1 MVGHGVSW
9 IAALAAFAALSS
21 AAPAP
26 PPVPTLPTRC
36 DESVAVPEFGGAY
49 VERGTLHVWLTTVG
63 DDQGPAATQVAQ
75 TLARAC
81 PDQYSS
87 FGPSVTLHRA
97 DYTFAELAAWEG
109 SVRSLLSQP
118 DVVMTDVNE
127 QTNRLTVGVAS
138 FSDGRAA
145 EIIGVVSALGV
156 PAAAVEVVPASPVTA
171 EPPRSG
177 RRPTRLGR
185 RAGRAGCRHRRR
197 AARGEAPATDRWFR
211 TAGSAL
217 DGALGEAGDEAVEE
231 QVEDQGDRD
240 GDQHGGRLQRLPEEH
255 VAADQLGRVR
265 RC

>member
-21 AAPAP
+21 VAPAP
-26 PPVPTLPTRC
+26 TPTPPPLPPTRC
-36 DESVAVPEFGGAY
+36 DESAAVPEFGGAY
-49 VERGTLHVWLTTVG
+49 VERGTLHVWLTTAG
-63 DDQGPAATQVAQ
+63 DDQGPEATQVAQ

-127 QTNRLTVGVAS
+127 RTNRLTVGVAS
-138 FSDGRAA
+138 LSDGRMA
-145 EIIGVVSALGV
+145 EIIGIVSALGV

-171 EPPRSG
+171 EPPRLDG
-177 RRPTRLGR
+177 GQPGWAVALVALGVGI
-185 RAGRAGCRHRRR
+185 AVALLVARHRRR
-197 AARGEAPATDRWFR
+197 IAGSGL
-211 TAGSAL
+211 AGSAL
-217 DGALGEAGDEAVEE
+217 DRALGEPGDEPV
-231 QVEDQGDRD
+231 
-240 GDQHGGRLQRLPEEH
+240 EEH
-255 VAADQLGRVR
+255 VEHQRDR
-265 RC
+265 